1 MRVSTK
7 LGIAGLIIWGALQ
20 LVAAAIAPPE
30 GPADPL
36 ALVYAMAKREA
47 VISVQLLSIASLLTG
62 IGALIY
68 AGYRRIRPQSC
79 ADGTSATSTSAIA
92 TGPGRWTITRNA
104 ELPLLL
110 VVIAVLFAVN
120 FATAE
125 IYPMAWVDEMGYADP
140 AVNLARGNGLT
151 SSVWYNVYW
160 GKLWFAYPP
169 LYQFLLAPWV
179 AWFGVNLTAIRLFNV
194 TLISATAVALWH
206 YTVRSGLFPS
216 MLGRAMVVLLPLLG
230 YGISFSYRSARPDT
244 LCVLLAALALY
255 ASLLPDPRWRAAALI
270 AIGALVPWA
279 GVQLAVFAIIVA
291 VLIGFWWLREAIT
304 VFRPLGVGMGL
315 GLIALLGFYVANGSL
330 YGFLASTFGAVHT
343 ITGEIAQIVLLH
355 DPRSLFHIEQ
365 LPSLLLPA
373 VLEDR
378 SSVFLATAAIL
389 LLAALRRSRNAIAF
403 KVSCL
408 AVAAA
413 LAIPIVVTIAG
424 RYWLYYTWM
433 GCLAIGIPLVISVE
447 TAPRSPALLPARRL
461 AIGCI
466 VLALVVGLPVQ
477 LARAYMDR
485 NARDYDALRAYV
497 RARVAPGDWVLV
509 APPAY
514 FAVAELGAIP
524 ASVGYAT
531 GRLAPKIPDDQ
542 NQRIKLMIV
551 RPDEVKTQIDRLGG
565 SWIPSGSA
573 FSPPRATRLTWAEG
587 ADSYQLV
594 AYRRE

>member
-36 ALVYAMAKREA
+36 ALVYTMAKREA
-47 VISVQLLSIASLLTG
+47 VVSVQLLSIASLLTG

-140 AVNLARGNGLT
+140 AVNLALGNGLT

-194 TLISATAVALWH
+194 VLISATAVALWQ

-216 MLGRAMVVLLPLLG
+216 MLARIIVALLPLLG

-244 LCVLLAALALY
+244 LCMLLAVLALY
-255 ASLLPDPRWRAAALI
+255 ASLLPDRRWRTAALV

-279 GVQLAVFAIIVA
+279 GFQLAVFGILLA
-291 VLIGFWWLREAIT
+291 VLVGVLWLREAIA

-315 GLIALLGFYVANGSL
+315 GLIALFGFYVANDSL

-355 DPRSLFHIEQ
+355 DTRSLFHVGQ
-365 LPSLLLPA
+365 VPSLLLPA

-378 SSVFLATAAIL
+378 STVFLATAAIVL
-389 LLAALRRSRNAIAF
+389 LVALRRSGDTLAF
-403 KVSCL
+403 KTSCL

-413 LAIPIVVTIAG
+413 LVIPIAVTIAG

-433 GCLAIGIPLVISVE
+433 GTLAVGIPLVISIE
-447 TAPRSPALLPARRL
+447 AAPKSPALLSARRVAL
-461 AIGCI
+461 GCM

-477 LARAYMDR
+477 LARAYADR

-497 RARVAPGDWVLV
+497 RARVATGDWVLV

-514 FAVAELGAIP
+514 FAVAEIGAVP
-524 ASVGYAT
+524 ASVGYAS
-531 GRLAPKIPDDQ
+531 GRLAPKIPEDQ
-542 NQRIKLMIV
+542 NTRIKLMIV
-551 RPDEVKTQIDRLGG
+551 RPDEVKTSIARLGG
-565 SWIPSGSA
+565 SWSPSGA
-573 FSPPRATRLTWAEG
+573 PFSPPLATRLTWGEG
-587 ADSYQLV
+587 DDTYQLV